1 MCGTLSQLDHF
12 VALALQQ
19 NGQQSALRKGQVRFC
34 HNVVFSVF
42 HKRLLI
48 RGLTVLPTDSYMGLW
63 SYAFRWI

>member
-1 MCGTLSQLDHF
+1 MWATLGQLDHF

-42 HKRLLI
+42 HKRLF
-48 RGLTVLPTDSYMGLW
+48 T
-63 SYAFRWI
+63 